1 MEEAAGVDR
10 PIDVIIADDHTV
22 VRDGIRAVLER
33 EEDEFRVV
41 AEAADVPSTV
51 REVREHKPDL
61 LTLDLTMPGGSS
73 LAALPSCFI
82 AHPTLAVAILT
93 MREDPEYARQALRA
107 GARSYV
113 LKEAEPAELLQAFR
127 LAVSGGNYLH
137 PRLGALMATGE
148 EARSDGVVLLRARAR
163 GRAADRQ
170 RLHQPPDRRAA
181 ARRRAHRQDLPRPRD
196 REARASPRA
205 PRSPRT
211 CGASASPS
219 SRRAVRQRGERVQQ
233 RALACGRRPAAS
245 GEGRPASG
253 TTRRTVVPLRR
264 RRAEL
269 ELAADELGALA
280 HAAHAEAALQAV
292 AARTEARRRSGRP
305 LPSSVTDALTH
316 AIALGDADHRAAWL
330 RRGG

>member
-1 MEEAAGVDR
+1 MEEAAAGVDR

-33 EEDEFRVV
+33 ETGEFRVV

-148 EARSDGVVLLRARAR
+148 EGSSDGVVLSEREREVVRLIANGYTNPRSPSSCTSPSAPSRPTVHARSR
-163 GRAADRQ
+163 SS
-170 RLHQPPDRRAA
+170 
-181 ARRRAHRQDLPRPRD
+181 
-196 REARASPRA
+196 ASPRA
-205 PRSPRT
+205 PRSPLT
-211 CGASASPS
+211 CAASGSPS
-219 SRRAVRQRGERVQQ
+219 SRRFQ
-233 RALACGRRPAAS
+233 RAQVR
-245 GEGRPASG
+245 
-253 TTRRTVVPLRR
+253 
-264 RRAEL
+264 
-269 ELAADELGALA
+269 LG
-280 HAAHAEAALQAV
+280 V
-292 AARTEARRRSGRP
+292 AAARPVNTLGR
-305 LPSSVTDALTH
+305 A
-316 AIALGDADHRAAWL
+316 
-330 RRGG
+330 